1 MATFTLTTSKWGKI
15 TSNNQTTHSGARDAT
30 LGAAT
35 QNPTSAQLTA
45 IEYLRGAARGRGSIY
60 RVSRTF
66 YYFNTSA
73 ITGAVSSAI
82 LKITG
87 TSFSTTADVI
97 VVPSTAF
104 SGDGSTNL
112 ANGEL
117 GNISFNTN
125 YSDEYTGWTS
135 STNSITL
142 KTQARSDIQNNN
154 YFICAVIEY
163 DHDYLDTAPSSN
175 SSFYNSVDFAGSN
188 LAFLEYQIAST
199 GPTNVASFLGVTK
212 ANISTINT
220 IALGNVSELNGI
232 S

>member
-1 MATFTLTTSKWGKI
+1 MATLTASKWGKV
-15 TSNNQTTHSGARDAT
+15 TSNNQTTHSGARDAI

-35 QNPTSAQLTA
+35 QNPTGTEVTA

-60 RVSRTF
+60 RVSRVF

-73 ITGAVSSAI
+73 ITGTVSSATLNI
-82 LKITG
+82 KG
-87 TSFSTTADVI
+87 TSFSTSADVI

-112 ANGEL
+112 ANTDIA
-117 GNISFNTN
+117 NISFNTN
-125 YSDEYTGWTS
+125 YSNEYTGWTS

-142 KTQARSDIQNNN
+142 KSQALSDIQNNN

-175 SSFYNSVDFAGSN
+175 SSFYNSVDFASAN
-188 LAFLEYQIAST
+188 LAYLDYTEAAGSD
-199 GPTNVASFLGVTK
+199 VATLNGLISSDITSF
-212 ANISTINT
+212 NT
-220 IALGNVSELNGI
+220 IAHADIEAINGI
-232 S
+232 TFR

>member
-1 MATFTLTTSKWGKI
+1 MATLTASKWGKV
-15 TSNNQTTHSGARDAT
+15 TSNNQSSHSAARNAT

-35 QNPTSAQLTA
+35 SNPNDVQLTA

-73 ITGAVSSAI
+73 ITGTVSSATLNI
-82 LKITG
+82 KGNI
-87 TSFSTTADVI
+87 FSTSADVI

-112 ANGEL
+112 ANADID
-117 GNISFNTN
+117 NISFNTN
-125 YSDEYTGWTS
+125 YSNEYTGWTS

-142 KTQARSDIQNNN
+142 KSQALSDIQNNN

-175 SSFYNSVDFAGSN
+175 SSFYNSVDFTSANLAYLDYTEAAGSFW
-188 LAFLEYQIAST
+188 LL
-199 GPTNVASFLGVTK
+199 LM
-212 ANISTINT
+212 
-220 IALGNVSELNGI
+220 
-232 S
+232 